1 MIGHTSFVML
11 LYLEFEVSKCR
22 EDSGVFFVVVF
33 LKERWSNSFL
43 QPCVKSKNTLAVT
56 NKYHMRT
63 LLTVPV
69 VPVSNQTT
77 SDQY

>member
-33 LKERWSNSFL
+33 LKERWSNSFFY
-43 QPCVKSKNTLAVT
+43 S
-56 NKYHMRT
+56 
-63 LLTVPV
+63 PV
-69 VPVSNQTT
+69 
-77 SDQY
+77 